1 VDRFSKTIQTMFAN
15 VSGRY
20 DFMNRLLSGCLD
32 IYWRKDIVKHAI
44 SVFTSRL
51 FRRDGSSVN
60 IADIAS
66 GTGDVAIEIIKT
78 IKRSEELRGVLTV
91 NICCSDFS
99 LPMLMQAKE
108 KIAKI
113 LDSSSAGG
121 INASF
126 VICDAQRSCFKDS
139 TFDMVFIAFGVRN
152 FSNIR
157 SYIPGELRRIMNKN
171 ASLAAILEFN
181 NIFNYRVFK
190 FFHIYYNYFIEFFAR
205 LFSTDAFA
213 YKYLVDSIK
222 NLPDDQII
230 KNMFIRGGFSSLKYK
245 QIFPYIVS
253 RYIAII
259 NIS

>member
-1 VDRFSKTIQTMFAN
+1 MDRFSKTIQTMFAG

-32 IYWRKDIVKHAI
+32 IYWRKDIVRHAI
-44 SVFTSRL
+44 AVFASRL
-51 FRRDGSSVN
+51 YARDGRAVN

-66 GTGDVAIEIIKT
+66 GTGDVAIDIIKT
-78 IKRSEELRGVLTV
+78 IKHSEKFRGAGPV

-99 LPMLMQAKE
+99 LPMLIQAKE
-108 KIAKI
+108 KISKI
-113 LDSSSAGG
+113 LDSSSADG
-121 INASF
+121 IKASF

-139 TFDMVFIAFGVRN
+139 SFDMVFIAFGIRN

-171 ASLAAILEFN
+171 GSLAAVLEFN
-181 NIFNYRVFK
+181 NIFNYRIFK
-190 FFHIYYNYFIEFFAR
+190 FFHIYYNYFIDFFAK
-205 LFSTDAFA
+205 LFSTDASA

-222 NLPDDQII
+222 NLPDDRII

-245 QIFPYIVS
+245 RIFPYIVS

>member
-1 VDRFSKTIQTMFAN
+1 MFAS

-32 IYWRKDIVKHAI
+32 IYWRKDIVRHAI
-44 SVFTSRL
+44 SFFTTRL
-51 FRRDGSSVN
+51 YRRDGRAVN

-78 IKRSEELRGVLTV
+78 LQRSEELHDAGPI

-99 LPMLMQAKE
+99 LPMLIQAKE
-108 KIAKI
+108 KISKI
-113 LDSSSAGG
+113 LGPSSAGR
-121 INASF
+121 ISASF

-139 TFDMVFIAFGVRN
+139 SFDMVFIAFGIRN

-157 SYIPGELRRIMNKN
+157 SYIPGELRRIMNKKG
-171 ASLAAILEFN
+171 SLAAVLEFN
-181 NIFNYRVFK
+181 NIFNYRLFK
-190 FFHIYYNYFIEFFAR
+190 FFHIYYNYFIDLFAK
-205 LFSTDAFA
+205 LFSTDASA

-222 NLPDDQII
+222 NLPGDQIF
-230 KNMFIRGGFSSLKYK
+230 KNLFIRGGFSSLKYK
-245 QIFPYIVS
+245 RIFPYIVS